1 MKVLTMTHLKA
12 GIISLTHN
20 LAKYLSPHI
29 RVNAIAPGWIKT
41 DMTKD
46 IDKDFKK
53 KEEEKI
59 LLNRFATPEEIAD
72 AVYFLANNT
81 YVNDCILKI
90 DGGIK

>member
-1 MKVLTMTHLKA
+1 
-12 GIISLTHN
+12 
-20 LAKYLSPHI
+20 
-29 RVNAIAPGWIKT
+29 
-41 DMTKD
+41 MTKD